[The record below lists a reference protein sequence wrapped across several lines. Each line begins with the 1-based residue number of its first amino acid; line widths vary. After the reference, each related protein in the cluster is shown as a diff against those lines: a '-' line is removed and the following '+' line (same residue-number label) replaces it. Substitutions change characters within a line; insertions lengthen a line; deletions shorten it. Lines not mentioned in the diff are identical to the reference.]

1 MSLSSL
7 DAALA
12 ALVEGELVVI
22 PTDTVYG
29 VAALLSLDEAVAA
42 LFVAKGRP
50 GGKAIPIL
58 AGSLEDLEPIA
69 ELDERARRVG
79 TELWP
84 GPLTL
89 VLPRRPGFGVDLG
102 GTETETV
109 AVRIPD
115 HPVAL
120 ELLERSGPLAVTSA
134 NRSGEPPATTL
145 QAARAALG
153 RSVAVYVEGGACP
166 GTPSTVASLVGG
178 IEILRS
184 GRVGAESIQKLTE

>member
-1 MSLSSL
+1 MTSL
-7 DAALA
+7 DAVVEAL
-12 ALVEGELVVI
+12 ENGRLVVI

-29 VAALLSLDEAVAA
+29 VAALVSIEEAVRA

-50 GGKAIPIL
+50 ESKAVPVL
-58 AGSLEDLEPIA
+58 AGSIEDLERLA
-69 ELDERARRVG
+69 EFDERARRVG

-89 VLPRRPGFGVDLG
+89 VLRRRPDFTVDLG

-109 AVRIPD
+109 AARVPD

-120 ELLERSGPLAVTSA
+120 ELLGRSGPLAVTSA

-145 QAARAALG
+145 DAARAALG
-153 RSVAVYVEGGACP
+153 ASVAVYVEGGTCSGA
-166 GTPSTVASLVGG
+166 PSTVASLVGG
-178 IEILRS
+178 VEILRP
-184 GRVGAESIQKLTE
+184 GPVGAELIQKLTE